1 MAFKQE
7 AFAFSMGSTLSV
19 RKCSRA
25 LRKRTTCLVSSVSFV
40 SRFLPMNKPG
50 LHPPAA
56 ARHPSSKHKARCSSS
71 RDAGKLD
78 ATLSPCLSTSLFSSL
93 SLSVSLCLSFSPE
106 SALFSYCLLSHL
118 HVTAGSSAS
127 CVLIYVGP
135 APLLVRRFLGCT
147 LCLPSRTKNAS
158 CVFNKIC
165 RALVS

>member
-78 ATLSPCLSTSLFSSL
+78 ATLSPCLSASLFL
-93 SLSVSLCLSFSPE
+93 SLFPSFSPE

-127 CVLIYVGP
+127 CVLIYVRP
-135 APLLVRRFLGCT
+135 APFLVRRFLGCT
-147 LCLPSRTKNAS
+147 LCLPSRTKKRHAYLAK
-158 CVFNKIC
+158 FAE
-165 RALVS
+165 RL

>member
-7 AFAFSMGSTLSV
+7 ACAFSMGSTLSV

-78 ATLSPCLSTSLFSSL
+78 ATLSSCLSLCDSL
-93 SLSVSLCLSFSPE
+93 SLSPQPIPALLALSFARDGRLLRIVRFDLRRA
-106 SALFSYCLLSHL
+106 SATPCWSFPRLYAVC
-118 HVTAGSSAS
+118 VSSIPHKER
-127 CVLIYVGP
+127 V
-135 APLLVRRFLGCT
+135 VR
-147 LCLPSRTKNAS
+147 
-158 CVFNKIC
+158 I
-165 RALVS
+165 

>member
-78 ATLSPCLSTSLFSSL
+78 ATLSSCLSASLFL
-93 SLSVSLCLSFSPE
+93 SLPLFFSRVRSVLVLLALSFARDGRLLRIVRFDLRQASAIPCSPFPRLYTV
-106 SALFSYCLLSHL
+106 SSISH
-118 HVTAGSSAS
+118 
-127 CVLIYVGP
+127 
-135 APLLVRRFLGCT
+135 
-147 LCLPSRTKNAS
+147 KEAS
-158 CVFNKIC
+158 CVFSEIC